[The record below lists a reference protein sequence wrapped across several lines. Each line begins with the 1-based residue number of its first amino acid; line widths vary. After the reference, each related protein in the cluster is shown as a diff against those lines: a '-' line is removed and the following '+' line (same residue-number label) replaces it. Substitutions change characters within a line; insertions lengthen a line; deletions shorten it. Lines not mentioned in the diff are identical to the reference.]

1 MKNIKLTFTFGVIL
15 FLLTNC
21 SDKEKKEE
29 TKIVNKCKERF
40 ALSVAQKIVFAEKTY
55 RLKKE
60 VDEFFKMYH
69 DENIDC
75 DTFKEFYES
84 KIEKAISV
92 IHEKTEDSL
101 NNLKNYENKKY
112 LDSISK
118 LLDSINK
125 QNEKKLNEILKEIDG
140 VKLK

>member
-1 MKNIKLTFTFGVIL
+1 MKNLKLTFTFGVIL
-15 FLLTNC
+15 FLLINC
-21 SDKEKKEE
+21 SNKEKKEE

-40 ALSVAQKIVFAEKTY
+40 LLSVAQKFVFAEKMY
-55 RLKKE
+55 GLKKE
-60 VDEFFKMYH
+60 VDEFNKMYH

-92 IHEKTEDSL
+92 IHQQREDSL
-101 NNLKNYENKKY
+101 NNLKNYENKKH
-112 LDSISK
+112 LDSVSK

-125 QNEKKLNEILKEIDG
+125 QTEKQLNEILKEIDG